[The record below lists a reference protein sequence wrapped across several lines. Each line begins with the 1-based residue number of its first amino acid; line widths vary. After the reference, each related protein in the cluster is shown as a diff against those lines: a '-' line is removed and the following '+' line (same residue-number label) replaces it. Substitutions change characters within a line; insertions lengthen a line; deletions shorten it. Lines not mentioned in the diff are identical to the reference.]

1 MILDEAPMRA
11 LSRRFGLAA
20 LLPPVRDI
28 ALSKW
33 LTRPFARVAIAANL
47 VNVIARKHCA
57 YEADHDPDQK
67 RHAPAPAFAMTV
79 AIPEPSRMP
88 AQRLRSSCRH
98 DERDGARELPGKRQ
112 PLYLEFDH

>member
-67 RHAPAPAFAMTV
+67 RHAPAPAFEGCLRQYLCHDCGNT
-79 AIPEPSRMP
+79 R
-88 AQRLRSSCRH
+88 AQQ
-98 DERDGARELPGKRQ
+98 DAGAKAKIVVPPR
-112 PLYLEFDH
+112 